1 MLRYSTI
8 VNFPGETTKETV
20 ELLKFL
26 EEVDNELKLLKIPR
40 QRYPKRCL
48 GNVFRLEPYSYVYD
62 KHQDYGITLKKE
74 EVDALLADMGY
85 NLPED
90 YLEKNLRFYLARTS
104 HGSTLSRVVHA
115 QLANMVG
122 DESLS
127 WELYYD
133 ALESDYNDIQGGTT
147 GEAPLHCGRLGI
159 HGRLQVHLGIHVTPV
174 GRRHPVDGREEAEVR
189 HGAAVPQRP
198 AGIHPCIGADPHAY
212 LDAGLYMRFDEAVA
226 ERLGQGCDNRI
237 TTFVNRRCLRSGV
250 HVLGCLR

>member
-1 MLRYSTI
+1 MIFY
-8 VNFPGETTKETV
+8 N
-20 ELLKFL
+20 
-26 EEVDNELKLLKIPR
+26 
-40 QRYPKRCL
+40 
-48 GNVFRLEPYSYVYD
+48 
-62 KHQDYGITLKKE
+62 LKKE

-147 GEAPLHCGRLGI
+147 AEGI
-159 HGRLQVHLGIHVTPV
+159 H
-174 GRRHPVDGREEAEVR
+174 
-189 HGAAVPQRP
+189 
-198 AGIHPCIGADPHAY
+198 AGVM
-212 LDAGLYMRFDEAVA
+212 AGTIMIA
-226 ERLGQGCDNRI
+226 I
-237 TTFVNRRCLRSGV
+237 TTFAGIDLRGNLLSVNPSLPERWKAMKFGLKFKGV
-250 HVLGCLR
+250 DFQFEITNEKVSVVANKATDILIAGKAVNLKKGEVIVVR